1 MRILTHRLPASAGTI
16 PLTVAELISKVREEG
31 ATPKA
36 AETETK
42 TLGSLGLAFR
52 DNSLI
57 IQYGH
62 SALLDLFR
70 AEPYSGKA
78 ERIKAELKQ
87 IEGAEYKREARVGGV
102 KMASVNIPEAALNNY
117 LPDNANPF

>member
-1 MRILTHRLPASAGTI
+1 
-16 PLTVAELISKVREEG
+16 VREEG

-36 AETETK
+36 VETETK
-42 TLGSLGLAFR
+42 TLGSLGLGFNKAKE
-52 DNSLI
+52 LVV
-57 IQYGH
+57 QYGH

-117 LPDNANPF
+117 LPDTANPF